1 MILSSSEFEMFAD
14 DSTHYTSS
22 KTVHDLNMKL
32 TENSKPICNW
42 ISKNEMILNVNK
54 TKSMI
59 FGSRIRCKDAFSS
72 FEVSVCDQPITSV
85 ECHKLVGI
93 YLDRNILWDNH
104 INKLCQKLR
113 SKLYL
118 FNRIKHFLPHHA
130 RIQFFNGIVQPN
142 IDYCASVW

>member
-1 MILSSSEFEMFAD
+1 MIIKLITSIITNDILIFSSYFGKLLS
-14 DSTHYTSS
+14 
-22 KTVHDLNMKL
+22 
-32 TENSKPICNW
+32 
-42 ISKNEMILNVNK
+42 VNK

-59 FGSRIRCKDAFSS
+59 LSSRIRCKDAFSS

-93 YLDRNILWDNH
+93 YLDRNIIWDNH

-113 SKLYL
+113 SKLYM
-118 FNRIKHFLPHHA
+118 FNRIKYFLPHHA

-142 IDYCASVW
+142 NDYCASVWETVANKCSTEFILSWNNFEDQSWI